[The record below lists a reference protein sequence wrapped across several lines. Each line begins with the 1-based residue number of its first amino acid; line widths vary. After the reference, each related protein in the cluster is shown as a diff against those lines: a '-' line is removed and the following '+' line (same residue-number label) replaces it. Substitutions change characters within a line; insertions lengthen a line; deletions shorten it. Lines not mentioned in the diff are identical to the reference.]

1 MLVQHTRSAGS
12 ARGFFFL
19 SLCVMALPRRFV
31 RTLRSVAAD
40 SSVTHRLRQ
49 VQVIHRHGDRSPIT
63 PLKDETF
70 WSNLLI
76 PPDVLEKVAQGTT
89 IVRNPN
95 EINTHVAGGRGPF
108 GKLTALGV
116 LQMVQVG
123 TALRER
129 FVADD
134 DCDSASSSQHHLWD
148 NLRPLQSI
156 DVRVFSTDFPR
167 TIQSV
172 QGLLSG
178 LFPDGISTPI
188 AIDVRPTPWMIPDPM
203 PRLSKEQEELE
214 KVLAAAPRVRE
225 REQELRPLAVR
236 VTQALHEYLAPD
248 AHDAAFGV
256 EGEHPGEASI
266 EIQPL
271 AWVQLA
277 EITKCMAVREMLPP
291 TITQHDQETIAAHAA
306 WRWFQTLSHPR
317 MAFLGMHRLVQQQ
330 IEYMEHAEKEPPMI
344 IWSGHDSTLIGL
356 LCAYRLERPTTWP
369 EYASYLC
376 LELIEVITED
386 PKSNPNQKT
395 YVRFS
400 LNGEILKS
408 HWENDEPREMI
419 PLELLK
425 QNVYTVGVHPEKV
438 SSSIV

>member
-1 MLVQHTRSAGS
+1 MLVRRTRHASRA
-12 ARGFFFL
+12 L
-19 SLCVMALPRRFV
+19 VMSLCVMTPSYLMI
-31 RTLRSVAAD
+31 RTFATE
-40 SSVTHRLRQ
+40 SSYRLRQ

-63 PLKDETF
+63 PMKDESY

-76 PPDVLEKVAQGTT
+76 PSDVLTKVAQGTT
-89 IVRNPN
+89 IVRTPN
-95 EINTHVAGGRGPF
+95 VQNTHVAGGRGPF
-108 GKLTALGV
+108 GKLTALGL

-123 TALRER
+123 TTLRER
-129 FVADD
+129 FVASNDETEN
-134 DCDSASSSQHHLWD
+134 SSSSTTAKQHLWD
-148 NLRPLQSI
+148 AARPLQST

-178 LFPDGISTPI
+178 LFPDASSTPI
-188 AIDVRPTPWMIPDPM
+188 TIDVRPSPWMIPDPM
-203 PRLSKEQEELE
+203 PRHSKEQEELE
-214 KVLAAAPRVRE
+214 KVLATASIVRE
-225 REQELRPLAVR
+225 REQSLRPLAIR

-277 EITKCMAVREMLPP
+277 EITKCMAVRGILPP
-291 TITQHDQETIAAHAA
+291 TITLHDQETIAAHAA

-317 MAFLGMHRLVQQQ
+317 MAYLGMHRLVQQQ
-330 IEYMEHAEKEPPMI
+330 MEYMEHAEQEPPMI
-344 IWSGHDSTLIGL
+344 VWSGHDSTLIGL
-356 LCAYRLERPTTWP
+356 LCAYRLERPSTWP

-376 LELIEVITED
+376 MELMEEETT
-386 PKSNPNQKT
+386 NQCV
-395 YVRFS
+395 VRFS

-408 HWENDEPREMI
+408 HWEGDEPREMI

-425 QNVYTVGVHPEKV
+425 RNVYTFGAEPERE
-438 SSSIV
+438 SIV